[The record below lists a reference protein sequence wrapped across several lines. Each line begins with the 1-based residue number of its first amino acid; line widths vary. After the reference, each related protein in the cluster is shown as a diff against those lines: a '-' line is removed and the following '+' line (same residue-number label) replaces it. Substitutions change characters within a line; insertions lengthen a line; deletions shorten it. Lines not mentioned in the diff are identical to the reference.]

1 MCVNTLNTVSTNFFG
16 GKPLAEDVMLEL
28 QPVWHPGDTCPI
40 MKLRMRKQVSPL
52 SFEKLIY
59 DSIISL

>member
-1 MCVNTLNTVSTNFFG
+1 MCVNTLHTVSTNFFG

-28 QPVWHPGDTCPI
+28 QPVWHLGDTCPI